1 MTRPPVIVF
10 AYSRPRHLRAA
21 LDALAQA
28 RGAAE
33 TELWAFSDGPR
44 RPEVGPQVAEVRTLL
59 RELPAWKAFKRVHV
73 VESETNLGL
82 ARSVIGG
89 VSRVLESQDRVIV
102 LEDDLVVAVD
112 FLDFMNDALE
122 YYRDDMRI
130 GSITGSCPITRL
142 PNDYAHS
149 VALLPRS
156 CSHGWATWADRWSK
170 VDWSGDGLVA
180 LQRDRK
186 LRRAFNRTGSDRYG
200 RLHHQMAGRIDSW
213 SVRFGLWQFLAGM
226 YTIYPTQ
233 NRVRNIGFDGTGV
246 HCGVGSVKNERISSQ
261 PLTYTLESVSED
273 PRISAEFHRTYSGGL
288 HRRVGRWLRE
298 CVMDVR
304 LTWQKR

>member
-1 MTRPPVIVF
+1 MTRAPVVVF
-10 AYSRPRHLRAA
+10 AYSRPLHLRAA
-21 LDALAQA
+21 LAALAQA
-28 RGAAE
+28 RGAAD
-33 TELWAFSDGPR
+33 TELWVFADGPR
-44 RPEVGPQVAEVRTLL
+44 RPEVEPQVAEVRALL
-59 RELPAWKAFKRVHV
+59 RELQTWNAFRHVHV
-73 VESETNLGL
+73 VESDANLGL

-89 VSRVLESQDRVIV
+89 VSRVLETHERVIV

-122 YYRDDMRI
+122 YYRHDMRV

-142 PNDYAHS
+142 PNDYRHS

-156 CSHGWATWADRWSK
+156 CSHGWATWTDRWSK
-170 VDWSGDGLVA
+170 VDWSGNGLAA
-180 LQRDRK
+180 LQRDRS

-233 NRVRNIGFDGTGV
+233 NRVRNIGFDGTGI
-246 HCGVGSVKNERISSQ
+246 HCGVGSVKNEEISTQ
-261 PLTYTLESVSED
+261 PRSYTLETVAED
-273 PRISAEFHRTYSGGL
+273 PRISAEFHRTYSGAW
-288 HRRVGRWLRE
+288 HRRVGRWVRE
-298 CVMDVR
+298 CAMDVR
-304 LTWQKR
+304 FAWQGR